1 MTATYPTFELD
12 SRGDAQWLTLN
23 RPETMN
29 AMNPAMVAELSHYFT
44 ALETDRAV
52 RVVVLRGRGRSFCS
66 GLDLKEIG
74 GRLDGLT
81 GEGVYAE
88 QRALS
93 RLIVAMRRCPQ
104 PIVCLLQGSASG
116 GGFALALASDIRLAT
131 PDARMNAAF
140 IQVGLSGCD
149 VGVSYHLPRLVGASV
164 AAELLMT
171 GRFLGAERA
180 RELGLV
186 SAVHEA
192 DAIEAAA
199 TQLVTELLRANP
211 LALGLTK
218 QGLQAS
224 IASATL
230 EAAVEIEDR
239 QQAMLVNLPDFRA
252 RVRAFI
258 ARMKGG

>member
-1 MTATYPTFELD
+1 MTATYTTLEIE
-12 SRGDAQWLTLN
+12 SRGDVQWLTLN

-29 AMNPAMVAELSHYFT
+29 AMNPAMVAELSRYFT
-44 ALETDRAV
+44 ALETDQSV

-74 GRLDGLT
+74 ARLDGLT
-81 GEGVYAE
+81 GDGVYAE
-88 QRALS
+88 QRRLS
-93 RLIVAMRRCPQ
+93 RLFVAMRRCPQ

-140 IQVGLSGCD
+140 IQVGLTGCD

-186 SAVHEA
+186 SAVCEA
-192 DAIEAAA
+192 EGIEAAA

-211 LALGLTK
+211 LALALTK
-218 QGLQAS
+218 QGLQSSLSA
-224 IASATL
+224 ATL

-239 QQAMLVNLPDFRA
+239 QQAMLVNMPDFRA
-252 RVRAFI
+252 RVRAFL
-258 ARMKGG
+258 AKLKGD

>member
-1 MTATYPTFELD
+1 MTVPYTTLELD
-12 SRGDAQWLTLN
+12 RRGDVDWLTLN

-29 AMNPAMVAELSHYFT
+29 AMNPAMVAELGHYFT
-44 ALETDRAV
+44 ALETDRGV

-74 GRLDGLT
+74 ARLEGLT
-81 GEGVYAE
+81 GERVYPE

-116 GGFALALASDIRLAT
+116 GGFALALASDIRYAT
-131 PDARMNAAF
+131 PDARMNASF

-171 GRFLGAERA
+171 GRFLSAERA

-186 SAVHEA
+186 SAVAEA
-192 DAIEAAA
+192 DAIEATAS
-199 TQLVTELLRANP
+199 QLVAELLRANP
-211 LALGLTK
+211 LGLALTK

-224 IASATL
+224 LSAATL
-230 EAAVEIEDR
+230 EAAVEVEDC

-252 RVRAFI
+252 RVRAFLQ
-258 ARMKGG
+258 KFSSS